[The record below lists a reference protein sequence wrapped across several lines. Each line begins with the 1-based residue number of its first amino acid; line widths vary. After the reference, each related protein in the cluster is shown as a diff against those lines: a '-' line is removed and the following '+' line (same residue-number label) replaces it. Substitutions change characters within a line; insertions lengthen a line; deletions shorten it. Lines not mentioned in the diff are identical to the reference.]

1 MDEGSFD
8 AFVAASGA
16 PLLRTAA
23 LLTGDPVSGQDLVR
37 TALVGLHRRWGA
49 LADEEQATAAAR
61 RELVA
66 AHTRR
71 RLWLGDLLADSPLLS
86 GLTGLPGFARQT
98 PDPGPRDELTTAL
111 ARLPARLR
119 AAVVL
124 RYGDGL
130 PDPAAAAA
138 LACSVEEVERR
149 AQLGVTRLAGLLGAD
164 DAPVVGRLRV
174 ELGARVVGPAPAG
187 LAAQVRDAQR
197 AQRRHRAGLAALL
210 GFVLL
215 VVLLVLLTT
224 G

>member
-1 MDEGSFD
+1 VNEGSFD
-8 AFVAASGA
+8 AFVAASGT

-23 LLTGDPVSGQDLVR
+23 LLTGDPAAAQDLVQ

-49 LADEEQATAAAR
+49 LADEEQATATAR

-66 AHTRR
+66 EHTRR

-98 PDPGPRDELTTAL
+98 PAPGPRDELTTAL
-111 ARLPARLR
+111 AQLPAELR

-130 PDPAAAAA
+130 PDPVAAAA
-138 LACSVEEVERR
+138 LACSVEELERR
-149 AQLGVTRLAGLLGAD
+149 RQQGVTRLADLLGAD
-164 DAPVVGRLRV
+164 DASVVGRLRA
-174 ELGARVVGPAPAG
+174 ELGARVAGPAPAG
-187 LAAQVRDAQR
+187 LAERVRADQR
-197 AQRRHRAGLAALL
+197 DRLRHRAGLAALL

-215 VVLLVLLTT
+215 VVLVVVLTT